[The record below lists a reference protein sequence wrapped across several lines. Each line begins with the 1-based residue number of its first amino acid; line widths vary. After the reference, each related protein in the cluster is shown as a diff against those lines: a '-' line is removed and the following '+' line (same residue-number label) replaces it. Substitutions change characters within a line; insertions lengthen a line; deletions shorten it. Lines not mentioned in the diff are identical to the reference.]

1 MKPLVPA
8 VPGWLSL
15 DAERPRLL
23 GTRCSRCGSYFFPP
37 EAVRC
42 RNPRCG
48 ANELAVVELSHQGT
62 LWSYTNAC
70 YQPPEPYVPVTSP
83 FQPFALAAVELA
95 HEKMVI
101 LGQVVDGV
109 GVDALRVGMPM
120 ELTLGTLFEDDAA
133 RTVTWKWRPL

>member
-1 MKPLVPA
+1 MKPVVAA
-8 VPGWLSL
+8 VPGWFSL

-23 GTRCSRCGSYFFPP
+23 GTRCARCGSYFFPP

-48 ANELAVVELSHQGT
+48 ATDLAVVELSHQGT

-70 YQPPEPYVPVTSP
+70 YQPPEPYVPVTTP
-83 FQPFALAAVELA
+83 FEPFALAAVELGP
-95 HEKMVI
+95 EKMVI

-109 GVDALRVGMPM
+109 GVLALRVGMPM

-133 RTVTWKWRPL
+133 RTVTWKWRPQ